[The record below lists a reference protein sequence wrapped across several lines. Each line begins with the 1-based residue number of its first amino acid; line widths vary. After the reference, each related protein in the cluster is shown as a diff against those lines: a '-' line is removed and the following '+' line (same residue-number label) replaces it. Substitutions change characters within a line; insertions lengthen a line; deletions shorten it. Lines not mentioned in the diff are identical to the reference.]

1 MTRNQDNKL
10 ELGKREIAIILVIL
24 SLLGIDTGATFFTPS
39 KVEEKIES
47 IQNDIVDMK
56 VSLQEV
62 KTELRMRA
70 E

>member
-24 SLLGIDTGATFFTPS
+24 SLLGIDTGATFLQPS

-62 KTELRMRA
+62 KTELRMRG